1 MNLLEMDMKL
11 RFKTA
16 LACASLMLGMA
27 PAHADPV
34 VDRTMALAGSWAH
47 IKYATPE
54 AAQADAMTR
63 LKAQADAAVAGAPGR
78 AEPLVWDGII
88 TSTLAG
94 LKGGFGG
101 LSLAKEARGLLE
113 RAEKIDG
120 NALDGSA
127 HTSLGALYYQVPGW
141 PVGFGNKDKARAE
154 LLAGL
159 KLNPRGIDSNF
170 FWADFLYN
178 QGDYAEAAK
187 ALRTALAA
195 PPRPG
200 REAADAGRRGE
211 IQKLLGTVNAK
222 LRS

>member
-1 MNLLEMDMKL
+1 MNFRIKTTAAFAALL
-11 RFKTA
+11 
-16 LACASLMLGMA
+16 LGMA

-34 VDRTMALAGSWAH
+34 VDRTMALAGTWAH
-47 IKYATPE
+47 IKYGTPE
-54 AAQADAMTR
+54 ASQADAMAR
-63 LKAQADAAVAGAPGR
+63 LKAQADAAVTAMPGR

-94 LKGGFGG
+94 LKGGLGG
-101 LSLAKEARGLLE
+101 LSFAKEAKGLLE

-159 KLNPRGIDSNF
+159 KLNPRGIDANY
-170 FWADFLYN
+170 FWGDFLYN
-178 QGDYAEAAK
+178 QGQYADAAK
-187 ALRTALAA
+187 ALRTALSA
-195 PPRPG
+195 PARPG

-222 LRS
+222 LGS